1 MAKNTELKISK
12 DMKTLNIES
21 LKDNLLHYDYNTR
34 YLLSLI
40 KKGVPKDDPHFISS
54 FNGFRGELFENV
66 TYELLLQYAIK
77 NDQIT
82 QFVLKGPH
90 QNLKDE
96 ENAKFG
102 LLMDRKQQIVYK
114 AGYKDVSEYDAMFF
128 CGDTVYFVECT
139 IVVSTMG
146 LRKRLR
152 KKYALLS
159 LLFPNHE
166 VKALIILSQGATG
179 IHKFPDFATVWV
191 TDTLD
196 PSKVLDQIAKS
207 STYKKEKLTRYKSDK
222 LIQAHDIKVNH
233 FKYFD
238 TLGWIF
244 RKALFKDTKMLNEKF
259 LLSDKVNRYIEIFS
273 KLYIGF
279 ISYETL
285 VALAGKENL
294 DFEETKHVHVTIDKK
309 DDGSYY
315 VVFYTRVSKKRLT
328 KIEILEDSVKLSDK
342 DPKGFTVAETK
353 FIDYIIKPHH
363 EINLKQIK
371 NIQKRVA
378 TWK

>member
-1 MAKNTELKISK
+1 MKNKELKISK
-12 DMKTLNIES
+12 DMKTLNMQS

-66 TYELLLQYAIK
+66 TYELLLQYSMQ

-82 QFVLKGPH
+82 SFILKGPH
-90 QNLKDE
+90 QNQKDK

-102 LLMDRKQQIVYK
+102 LLMDKKQQIVYK

-128 CGDTVYFVECT
+128 CGDTIYFVECT

-152 KKYALLS
+152 KKFALLS

-179 IHKFPDFATVWV
+179 IHKFPEFATVWV

-196 PSKVLDQIAKS
+196 PTDILDKIAKADK
-207 STYKKEKLTRYKSDK
+207 YKKESLNQYKSDK
-222 LIQAHDIKVNH
+222 LIQAHDITVNH

-259 LLSDKVNRYIEIFS
+259 ILSDKVNRYIEIFS
-273 KLYIGF
+273 KIYIGF

-285 VALAGKENL
+285 VSLAGKENL
-294 DFEETKHVHVTIDKK
+294 DFETTNHVHVTIDKK
-309 DDGSYY
+309 DDGTYY

-328 KIEILEDSVKLSDK
+328 KIEILETAVKLSDK

-353 FIDYIIKPHH
+353 FIDYIIKPFN
-363 EINLKQIK
+363 EINLKQIQ
-371 NIQKRVA
+371 NIQKRVLN
-378 TWK
+378 WK

>member
-1 MAKNTELKISK
+1 MEKNKLKISK
-12 DMKTLNIES
+12 DVKTLNIQS

-77 NDQIT
+77 NDEIT
-82 QFVLKGPH
+82 SFILKGPH
-90 QNLKDE
+90 QNLKDKD
-96 ENAKFG
+96 NAKFG

-128 CGDTVYFVECT
+128 CGNTIYFVECT

-152 KKYALLS
+152 KKFALLS

-179 IHKFPDFATVWV
+179 IHKFPEFATVWV

-196 PSKVLDQIAKS
+196 PSAVLEQIAQGDE
-207 STYKKEKLTRYKSDK
+207 YKKEKLNRYKSDK
-222 LIQAHDIKVNH
+222 LIQAHDITVNH

-273 KLYIGF
+273 KIYVGF

-285 VALAGKENL
+285 VTLAGKENL
-294 DFEETKHVHVTIDKK
+294 DFETSNHVHVTIDKK
-309 DDGSYY
+309 DDGTYY

-328 KIEILEDSVKLSDK
+328 KIEILEAGVKLSDK

-353 FIDYIIKPHH
+353 FIDYIIKPFN
-363 EINLKQIK
+363 EVNLKQIQ
-371 NIQKRVA
+371 NIQKRVLS
-378 TWK
+378 WK